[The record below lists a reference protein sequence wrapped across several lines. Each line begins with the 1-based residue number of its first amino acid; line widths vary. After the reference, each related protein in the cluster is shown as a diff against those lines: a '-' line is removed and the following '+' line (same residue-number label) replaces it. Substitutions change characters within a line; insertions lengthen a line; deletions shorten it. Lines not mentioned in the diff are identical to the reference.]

1 MTPART
7 ALVLLLFMPAFAQAN
22 AGIGYFLMVLPIALA
37 AFVPV
42 VPVEALVIAGMLR
55 LPFRPAFM
63 LSLRANLRSTLW
75 GLVLG
80 VGIDLVLIGL
90 GGSVGPEATRAVAIV
105 ILVPLFLLSWRIE
118 HLSIV
123 RNAPGVA
130 ATRIARATGVANL
143 LSYAAMIAAAWMLFP
158 ATGTM
163 SARPTVA
170 QAIASASELKV
181 AVSEYHAQHGR
192 FPADLAE
199 LDFKPTSKVAGISL
213 EKDGR
218 VSVRIVL
225 PAMEAVHGKVVILT
239 PAAIATGQID
249 WHCGSTEIEP
259 RFLPLSCRPA
269 GP

>member
-55 LPFRPAFM
+55 LPFRQAFV

-90 GGSVGPEATRAVAIV
+90 GGSAGPEPTRSVATV

-123 RNAPGVA
+123 RNAPGIPA
-130 ATRIARATGVANL
+130 PGILLATGVANL

-163 SARPTVA
+163 SARPAVD
-170 QAIASASELKV
+170 QAVASASELRV
-181 AVSEYHAQHGR
+181 AISEFHAQHDR
-192 FPADLAE
+192 FPTDLAE
-199 LDFKPTSKVAGISL
+199 LNLKPASKVAEISL
-213 EKDGR
+213 EKEGR
-218 VSVRIVL
+218 VHVRIVL
-225 PAMEAVHGKVVILT
+225 PAVAAVHGKVVILT
-239 PAAIATGQID
+239 PSPSAAGQIH